1 MINKLKNISK
11 NHLVLYIIS
20 LVVVIVDQLTKFL
33 VVTNMN
39 IANEIEII
47 HNFFSIFYVTNTGA
61 AFSSFRDQTTLL
73 IIVSI
78 FCIAI
83 INAIIQREKFNYKL
97 SVISLGLLLGG
108 MIGNLIDRVI
118 YKNVIDF
125 LSFNIFGYKFPV
137 FNIAD
142 ICITLGVF
150 IYIGINLVEEIREK
164 KKKIWY
170 NIHC

>member
-20 LVVVIVDQLTKFL
+20 LVVIIVDQLTKFL
-33 VVTNMN
+33 VVSNMN

-150 IYIGINLVEEIREK
+150 IYIGINLIEEIREK
-164 KKKIWY
+164 KKKI
-170 NIHC
+170 

>member
-33 VVTNMN
+33 VVSNMN

-164 KKKIWY
+164 KKKI
-170 NIHC
+170 

>member
-20 LVVVIVDQLTKFL
+20 LVVIIVDQLTKFL
-33 VVTNMN
+33 VVSNMN

-83 INAIIQREKFNYKL
+83 INAIIQRERFNNKL

-150 IYIGINLVEEIREK
+150 IYIGINLIEEIREK
-164 KKKIWY
+164 KKKI
-170 NIHC
+170 